1 MSSTTISTIL
11 GTDPFSGSRI
21 VINANFE
28 ALKNTLD
35 DIETNFGLS
44 IISGNIDI
52 SAAIGGQI
60 LAKTLG
66 VNTIVLPASGTP
78 AITLTG
84 ATGLI
89 EADDIVLT
97 ASIEAPTGEF
107 DNLTMSALGSST
119 FNGQVTFNE
128 LVKLYDGVARNRID
142 IGAVAAHTVLNSDCT
157 VIFENDGSSP
167 PTLTL
172 SADPSLVDGHE
183 ITLID
188 KSADVTTLVSTD
200 ILGFSTATIQFSGEP
215 YKSAI
220 TLQWSVSD
228 AAWLVT
234 SSSNMIFA

>member
-1 MSSTTISTIL
+1 MSTIITTLL

-44 IISGNIDI
+44 ILSGNIDV
-52 SAAIGGQI
+52 STATGGQI
-60 LAKTLG
+60 LAKTIG
-66 VNTIVLPASGTP
+66 VNTITLPSTGTP
-78 AITLTG
+78 NITLTG

-89 EADDIVLT
+89 EAEDITLT
-97 ASIEAPTGEF
+97 TSIEAPSAEF
-107 DNLTMSALGSST
+107 DNLVMSALGSST

-157 VIFENDGSSP
+157 IIFENNGSSP
-167 PTLTL
+167 PVLTLTPD
-172 SADPSLVDGHE
+172 ASLVDGHE
-183 ITLID
+183 ITLVD
-188 KSADVTTLVSTD
+188 KSSDVTTLASSN
-200 ILGFSTATIQFSGEP
+200 ILGFSAGTIQFSGSP

-220 TLQWSVSD
+220 TIQWSVSD
-228 AAWLVT
+228 NAWIVV
-234 SSSNMIFA
+234 SSSNMTLI